1 MMAQS
6 ATAQHTRRA
15 EHPIDR
21 AGTRGRAVVALH
33 DQPQASAPSTEQLAA
48 VLPTFFQ
55 LSRSLSL
62 SNAEECAL
70 LNLSAET
77 MARVRSATI
86 EGMAL
91 DRPKL
96 WRRLEYAILI
106 LRRMLEAL
114 PA

>member
-33 DQPQASAPSTEQLAA
+33 DQPQASAPSTEQLA